1 MMDRPRSDPG
11 ASSALGKLAGFVI
24 AVVVLAGIYV
34 GYQALQVLF
43 PPNTYETA
51 LLATV
56 ADTVDADGVL
66 LFDEVYVPGGG
77 TLGYLAAD
85 GERVS
90 AGAAVAEI
98 YSSPEQAG
106 LRQQLTSLNDQ
117 IELLQRSQNT
127 TATQLDSLKKE
138 RASALYDMMDALDS
152 SAYDETAQ
160 GEENYI
166 LAQNKLWVITGEV
179 SDFSAQIASLTEQSA
194 QVQAQLGEPT
204 QITAPQT
211 GCFIRSSAT
220 GRLNA
225 GADDILA
232 LNTTDLQAYL
242 NSGPELALDG
252 CAGKIVSGF
261 AWRYVGLCSAKEGE
275 KLLGDNGKPL
285 TRSVKIKF
293 PGQMETPLKAS
304 VSEVTIDEAT
314 GLARFV
320 ITCEIINGDVLRL
333 NRASAQIIV
342 GETTGLRVPIEAIH
356 YLKED
361 GTESETQGE
370 NYIPGVYVK
379 YGNLARFCK
388 IDPVDNDHPLVTD
401 GEYRI
406 VMPSSSDKTKTV
418 SEVRLYDEI
427 IVSGQNLYD
436 GKLL

>member
-1 MMDRPRSDPG
+1 M
-11 ASSALGKLAGFVI
+11 AVYLGNEL
-24 AVVVLAGIYV
+24 VLA
-34 GYQALQVLF
+34 
-43 PPNTYETA
+43 N
-51 LLATV
+51 
-56 ADTVDADGVL
+56 GV
-66 LFDEVYVPGGG
+66 GG
-77 TLGYLAAD
+77 TSLANGHATTHAKGGSDELAPAD
-85 GERVS
+85 I
-90 AGAAVAEI
+90 GAAEEVHTHTEYALKPV
-98 YSSPEQAG
+98 SMVV
-106 LRQQLTSLNDQ
+106 
-117 IELLQRSQNT
+117 EL
-127 TATQLDSLKKE
+127 
-138 RASALYDMMDALDS
+138 
-152 SAYDETAQ
+152 
-160 GEENYI
+160 
-166 LAQNKLWVITGEV
+166 
-179 SDFSAQIASLTEQSA
+179 
-194 QVQAQLGEPT
+194 P
-204 QITAPQT
+204 
-211 GCFIRSSAT
+211 
-220 GRLNA
+220 
-225 GADDILA
+225 
-232 LNTTDLQAYL
+232 
-242 NSGPELALDG
+242 LDG
-252 CAGKIVSGF
+252 CAGKLVSGF

-304 VSEVTIDEAT
+304 VSEVAIDEAT

-342 GETTGLRVPIEAIH
+342 DETTGLRVPIDAIH

>member
-24 AVVVLAGIYV
+24 TVVVLAGIYV

-51 LLATV
+51 MLATV
-56 ADTVDADGVL
+56 ADTVSADGVL
-66 LFDEVYVPGGG
+66 LFDETYISGSG

-106 LRQQLTSLNDQ
+106 LRQQLTALNDQ

-179 SDFSAQIASLTEQSA
+179 SDFSAQIAALTQQSA
-194 QVQAQLGEPT
+194 QVQAQLGAPT

-211 GCFIRSSAT
+211 GYFIRSTAA

-225 GADDILA
+225 GTDDILA
-232 LNTTDLQAYL
+232 LDAAGLEAYL
-242 NSGPELALDG
+242 NLSL
-252 CAGKIVSGF
+252 
-261 AWRYVGLCSAKEGE
+261 
-275 KLLGDNGKPL
+275 
-285 TRSVKIKF
+285 
-293 PGQMETPLKAS
+293 
-304 VSEVTIDEAT
+304 
-314 GLARFV
+314 
-320 ITCEIINGDVLRL
+320 
-333 NRASAQIIV
+333 
-342 GETTGLRVPIEAIH
+342 IH
-356 YLKED
+356 
-361 GTESETQGE
+361 
-370 NYIPGVYVK
+370 I
-379 YGNLARFCK
+379 
-388 IDPVDNDHPLVTD
+388 
-401 GEYRI
+401 
-406 VMPSSSDKTKTV
+406 
-418 SEVRLYDEI
+418 
-427 IVSGQNLYD
+427 
-436 GKLL
+436 